1 MRIRSPAGSLR
12 TLRPGPEPASAGHAC
27 PLADAGF
34 IRDVW
39 YVAALATEIRRGPLQ
54 TRLMGEVLS
63 LSGGAGGVVLEGPE
77 GWTARESEGLV
88 WIHVPSDPRAKPS
101 EDGPP
106 RIQGPG
112 GKVRFVETAILPGHF
127 DDAVYGL
134 LDPAH
139 GPYVHASPL
148 WRTSRT
154 LKEKTKAY
162 APTALGFTMM
172 AHAPV
177 NSTAYRLIGGGLTV
191 EIGFQLPALRSE
203 WIWNAKNR
211 VLGLTALTPVDAQT
225 TIIRQIFYWDSAI
238 LDLVRPFARLVTRP
252 FLQQDVTIM
261 AMRQKGLKH
270 QPRQMLIRDADQLY
284 IWYQRLKAEW
294 QASRAEGR
302 GFENPV
308 RPATLRWRT

>member
-1 MRIRSPAGSLR
+1 MTIQSCAGSLH
-12 TLRPGPEPASAGHAC
+12 TLRSEPEPAAADRAC
-27 PLADAGF
+27 PPADDGF

-39 YVAALATEIRRGPLQ
+39 YVVALTSELRREPLR
-54 TRLMGEVLS
+54 TRLMGEALS
-63 LSGGAGGVVLEGPE
+63 LRREADGVTLDGPE

-88 WIHVPSDPRAKPS
+88 WVHVPSDPRAGPPA
-101 EDGPP
+101 DGPP
-106 RIQGPG
+106 RFEGPG
-112 GKVRFVETAILPGHF
+112 GKVRFVETATLPGHF

-148 WRTSRT
+148 WRSSRT

-162 APTALGFTMM
+162 EPTERGFTMM
-172 AHAPV
+172 PHAPV
-177 NSTAYRLIGGGLTV
+177 NSTAYKLIGGGLTV

-203 WIWNAKNR
+203 SIWNAKNR
-211 VLGLTALTPVDAQT
+211 VLGLTALTPVDART

-238 LDLVRPFARLVTRP
+238 LNLVRPFARAVTRP

-261 AMRQKGLKH
+261 AMRQQGLKH

-284 IWYQRLKAEW
+284 IWYRKLKAEW
-294 QASRAEGR
+294 QASQAEGR

>member
-1 MRIRSPAGSLR
+1 MTRHGRAGALR
-12 TLRPGPEPASAGHAC
+12 RLQADAEPALAESAC
-27 PLADAGF
+27 PPADDGF

-39 YVAALATEIRRGPLQ
+39 HVAALASEIRRGPREI
-54 TRLMGEVLS
+54 RLMGEPVS
-63 LSGGAGGVVLEGPE
+63 LRREADGVTLDGPA

-88 WIHVPSDPRAKPS
+88 WVHVPSDPRAEPPA
-101 EDGPP
+101 DGPP
-106 RIQGPG
+106 RFEGPG
-112 GKVRFVETAILPGHF
+112 GKVRFVENAILPGHF

-148 WRTSRT
+148 WRSSRT
-154 LKEKTKAY
+154 LKEKAKAY
-162 APTALGFTMM
+162 EPAALGFTMM

-238 LDLVRPFARLVTRP
+238 LNLARPFARAVTRP

-261 AMRQKGLKH
+261 AMRQQGLKH

-284 IWYQRLKAEW
+284 VWYQKLKTEW

-308 RPATLRWRT
+308 RPPSP